1 MACRRADVV
10 AWREGWVS
18 EWRRVSSAVV
28 WVGSVRRGGEMDE
41 GDGGVEGRGGRWSAL
56 GVGGRRRDSQVCRSL
71 CRLDVSGTVS
81 VRSSFLL
88 RKGLGGAKGYVRTGL
103 FVALGLVSWRD
114 WRRSWDSVLAMRVLV
129 LNRSAMA
136 FSWYTVA
143 AHFMPR
149 NLLQHTLL
157 NQSDISD
164 FVEKSFSS
172 CD

>member
-1 MACRRADVV
+1 MERAGGGG
-10 AWREGWVS
+10 AEEGFPGLSLGLQTRCARDCVS
-18 EWRRVSSAVV
+18 E
-28 WVGSVRRGGEMDE
+28 EFFL
-41 GDGGVEGRGGRWSAL
+41 VEGL
-56 GVGGRRRDSQVCRSL
+56 GE
-71 CRLDVSGTVS
+71 
-81 VRSSFLL
+81 
-88 RKGLGGAKGYVRTGL
+88 AEGYVRTGL

-114 WRRSWDSVLAMRVLV
+114 WKRSWDSVLAMRVLV

-149 NLLQHTLL
+149 DPLQHTLL